1 METLCLTC
9 SKQRI
14 TSKSVI
20 RLILWHAMMFVHI
33 NSMQCIGATV
43 FNNSNI
49 SRYTVFGIGLCLI
62 HHSFP
67 LFGLLADVKTGRYKT
82 IITSVHFSFLSWIIG
97 GLAIIVKT
105 YLPENDTFFLIAF
118 GIGFILELI
127 GICCFLSNIVQFS
140 LDQVIGASADELS
153 AIIYCFTKCIPLS
166 HVVLE
171 LDSV

>member
-1 METLCLTC
+1 MSEYL
-9 SKQRI
+9 
-14 TSKSVI
+14 
-20 RLILWHAMMFVHI
+20 
-33 NSMQCIGATV
+33 
-43 FNNSNI
+43 
-49 SRYTVFGIGLCLI
+49 
-62 HHSFP
+62 SFP
-67 LFGLLADVKTGRYKT
+67 LFGLLADVKTGKYKT

-140 LDQVIGASADELS
+140 LDQVIGASPDELS
-153 AIIYCFTKCIPLS
+153 AIIHCFTMCIPLS

-171 LDSV
+171 IGQCMIKPVKIVQLEEMVSKTKMAVKEIKENLDHKDQQDQEMEVWSLLDKDKPRVL